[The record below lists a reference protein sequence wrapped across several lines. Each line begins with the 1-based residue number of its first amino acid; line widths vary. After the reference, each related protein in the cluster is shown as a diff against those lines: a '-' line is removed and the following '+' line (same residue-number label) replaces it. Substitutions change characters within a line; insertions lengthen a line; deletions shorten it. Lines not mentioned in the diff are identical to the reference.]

1 MRIATK
7 LTLFLLVSVAGVMAG
22 FGWIR
27 ARLLPADF

>member
-7 LTLFLLVSVAGVMAG
+7 LTLVPLAAVPLVMTG

-27 ARLLPADF
+27 ARPLPADF